1 MTALLTDN
9 LPLLAIAPN
18 GIKKLR
24 ELILELAMRG
34 KLVPQDASDESAGE
48 LLLRIVE
55 GKAGSVEKSAAKK
68 NKPRGA
74 SADSAAPYQLPTGW
88 QWSSLAQIAFVN
100 PRNSASDNLEVSF
113 VPMTLIGTRFD
124 GQHGQEF
131 RTWGDVKQGFTHF
144 AEGDIGV
151 AKITPCFENS
161 KACVFAGLRNG
172 LGAGTTELHIVRPVS
187 GTLDARYVLA
197 YLKSPQFLLA
207 GETKMTGT
215 AGQKRLPKEFVE
227 ANPFPLPPLGEQSRI
242 VAKLDELM
250 ALCDRVEARQVDAEV
265 AHMHLVRTLLDSL
278 TKTVDAADFS
288 ASWQRLS
295 DHFTTLFTTKA
306 SIDALIQ
313 TVLELAVMGKLAQQD
328 FSDEPASVL
337 LERIQRTR
345 SSRGDKKPKLLAM
358 SSGQEH
364 PFELPRNW
372 TWTTLPAVGE
382 LSRGKSRHRPR
393 NDPSLYVGG
402 SIPLVQTGDVA
413 RAHGI
418 VRTHS
423 AMYNAEGL
431 AQSRLWPVGTMCITI
446 AANIADS
453 AILGFEACF
462 PDSVVGFIPDLP
474 ELDVRYFEF
483 FLRTAK
489 SNLQNFAPS
498 TAQKNINLEIL
509 GLLSVPL
516 PPVNEMHRIV
526 SKVDHVMALCD
537 QLKASQTKARE
548 LSDAL
553 ADAIVAA
560 AIAEKPPAS
569 CSSAIYLSSY
579 LVRKLASRP
588 TFGRTAHMKWLFLA
602 DQHLG
607 LELGMTYERQA
618 AGPLDKLIYQVEEQA
633 AQSQLYATQ
642 KETLK
647 SGIEKIVYRPA
658 AAIDRAADAGA
669 AELGDKRAEL
679 DRLIGLLGGHKTEDL
694 EIVATLYAVWNDA
707 LAEGQQ
713 PDDGW
718 LINEFRTNWHKGKE
732 RFSPEL
738 LAKWLSWMRE
748 HRLVP
753 VGKISSTR
761 HQGSLVH

>member
-1 MTALLTDN
+1 MSALLTDN
-9 LPLLAIAPN
+9 LSLLTVAPN
-18 GIKKLR
+18 GVKKLR

-34 KLVPQDASDESAGE
+34 KLVPQDAGDESASG
-48 LLLRIVE
+48 LLGRIAKEQRRLEAEINIKAQKVAPDLSGDE
-55 GKAGSVEKSAAKK
+55 IPFEVPASWRWVRVATVGHGWGQKTPDQDFTYIDVGCVDNVSGKILSPNVV
-68 NKPRGA
+68 PV
-74 SADSAAPYQLPTGW
+74 DAAP
-88 QWSSLAQIAFVN
+88 SRARKI
-100 PRNSASDNLEVSF
+100 
-113 VPMTLIGTRFD
+113 
-124 GQHGQEF
+124 
-131 RTWGDVKQGFTHF
+131 VK
-144 AEGDIGV
+144 
-151 AKITPCFENS
+151 P
-161 KACVFAGLRNG
+161 
-172 LGAGTTELHIVRPVS
+172 
-187 GTLDARYVLA
+187 GTLLYSTIRPYLLNVAVVEDVYANEPIASTAFAVVCPYAGMPARYFFWYLRSPVFVRYVESVQMGIA
-197 YLKSPQFLLA
+197 YPAINDSQFFK
-207 GETKMTGT
+207 G
-215 AGQKRLPKEFVE
+215 PV
-227 ANPFPLPPLGEQSRI
+227 PLPPLGEQHRI
-242 VAKLDELM
+242 VDKIDELM
-250 ALCDRVEARQVDAEV
+250 AFCDRLEAKQAGAET
-265 AHMHLVRTLLDSL
+265 AHAHLVQTLLESL
-278 TKTVDAADFS
+278 RRSVNAADFS

-295 DHFTTLFTTKA
+295 EHFQTLFTTEA
-306 SIDALIQ
+306 SIDALRQ
-313 TVLELAVMGKLAQQD
+313 AVLELAVIGKLTHQD
-328 FSDEPASVL
+328 CSDESASVL
-337 LERIQRTR
+337 LERIQRMR
-345 SSRGDKKPKLLAM
+345 SGRGDKKPKLLAK

-364 PFELPRNW
+364 PFELPKNW
-372 TWTTLPAVGE
+372 EWTTLPAVGE

-413 RAHGI
+413 RAHGV

-516 PPVNEMHRIV
+516 PPANEMHRIV

-537 QLKASQTKARE
+537 QLKASQKKARE

-761 HQGSLVH
+761 HQGSLLH